1 MAAHRIYIHLTWS
14 TLGRRPMID
23 VPTRAFLDQFFRRIA
38 IQERVAILSLGFLRT
53 HVHLLVRTAPRYD
66 LPRLV
71 QLLKGGSSYA
81 ASRQPRNV
89 LGLRWNRE
97 YSATSV
103 SPKLLR
109 HAVAYI
115 EGQSRRHPGEAILG
129 GPITPFPRRRRGPDT
144 ALRLSAVS
152 HRAHSSEWEPRWGEG
167 EVQNAVSH
175 QAHSSE
181 WEQRWG
187 ER

>member
-1 MAAHRIYIHLTWS
+1 
-14 TLGRRPMID
+14 MID
-23 VPTRAFLDQFFRRIA
+23 VPTRAFLDEFFRRIA
-38 IQERVAILSLGFLRT
+38 IQERVTIVTLGFLRT

-103 SPKLLR
+103 SPKLLSQ
-109 HAVAYI
+109 AVAYI
-115 EGQSRRHPGEAILG
+115 EGQSSRHPSEAIR
-129 GPITPFPRRRRGPDT
+129 P
-144 ALRLSAVS
+144 
-152 HRAHSSEWEPRWGEG
+152 
-167 EVQNAVSH
+167 
-175 QAHSSE
+175 
-181 WEQRWG
+181 
-187 ER
+187 